1 MLLVGVGVVG
11 AAAAAAAVADVPD
24 FPIAASVVPV
34 PVPVAVLVLVGLC
47 SLSWMDEIL
56 RFGTDLRFC
65 EKKRRGE
72 EDDIELA

>member
-11 AAAAAAAVADVPD
+11 AAAAAAVVVADVPD
-24 FPIAASVVPV
+24 FPTAASVVPV
-34 PVPVAVLVLVGLC
+34 PVALLVLVGLC

-65 EKKRRGE
+65 DEKRKGE
-72 EDDIELA
+72 EDDTELA

>member
-11 AAAAAAAVADVPD
+11 AAVVVVVAAADVPD
-24 FPIAASVVPV
+24 FPTAASVV

-65 EKKRRGE
+65 EKKRKGE